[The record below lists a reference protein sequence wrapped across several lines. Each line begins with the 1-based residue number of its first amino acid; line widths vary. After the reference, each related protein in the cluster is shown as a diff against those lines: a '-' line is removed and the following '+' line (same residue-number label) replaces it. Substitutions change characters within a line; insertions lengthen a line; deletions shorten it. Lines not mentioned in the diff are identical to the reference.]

1 MRRLMQLAAV
11 AAALALAA
19 PTPTA
24 AFSGFGTLTAT
35 ATYDG
40 EMRFSVQLP
49 AWARYNTIVAFAQDV
64 VSGQEVQIPWLCEP
78 GGYECTWY

>member
-1 MRRLMQLAAV
+1 MRRLMQLAAL

-49 AWARYNTIVAFAQDV
+49 GGAPEQLELLLRFAGSDSTVVAPVD
-64 VSGQEVQIPWLCEP
+64 P
-78 GGYECTWY
+78 GSSSAE